1 MSDPWRNSRPTARN
15 PHRCD
20 QCSTTIQ
27 PGTAYHRGEGLYDGE
42 WQTRKTCIPC
52 ADLAREMYA
61 AGIVGERAA
70 RGTAKLRESDI
81 PRIRDLRTSGLM
93 YREIA
98 AEYGVS
104 TGAIMHACQ
113 RRTWRHVA

>member
-1 MSDPWRNSRPTARN
+1 MS
-15 PHRCD
+15 
-20 QCSTTIQ
+20 
-27 PGTAYHRGEGLYDGE
+27 
-42 WQTRKTCIPC
+42 
-52 ADLAREMYA
+52 
-61 AGIVGERAA
+61 
-70 RGTAKLRESDI
+70 ESDI